1 MSDIAL
7 QLISVS
13 KLITPH
19 VKKYFLN
26 NQVLVILDLKRC
38 EYLLKEQNE
47 SVYTENIN
55 YTSCTVKLGII
66 ESIEHSLTH
75 GQHS

>member
-19 VKKYFLN
+19 VKKYFSY

-38 EYLLKEQNE
+38 KYLLKEQNE
-47 SVYTENIN
+47 SLYSENIN
-55 YTSCTVKLGII
+55 YTSCTV
-66 ESIEHSLTH
+66 E
-75 GQHS
+75 